1 MKVSEMNEMFF
12 DSDSFPQ
19 KSDSNAE
26 STTATTSTTTTTT
39 TATPTPEEAN
49 PQLEN
54 YLAKL
59 IELVPDLKEIDREE
73 KIKRILHSTSQTDAA
88 ATISQQL
95 EGFQNLDLNSAKTIS
110 DLQIL
115 QSVLDYIRDL
125 QSKIDLDS
133 SY

>member
-1 MKVSEMNEMFF
+1 MNEMFF

-26 STTATTSTTTTTT
+26 STTATTSTTTTT
-39 TATPTPEEAN
+39 ATPTPDEAN